1 MSGDEG
7 SATPPVEDGAFCP
20 SAQPDLDQGVVF
32 GVVGGSASEPRVAY
46 LTDPVPVT
54 RTLLQLAAPAHP
66 TEVFRMGAPCAR
78 GGCQHY
84 TGSRCGLVRQ
94 LVEGVE
100 PVADEIPPCRLR
112 PRCRWWRE
120 EGAAACRRCPMI
132 VTELPNP
139 TPQLTRAARPAPP
152 PARPDG

>member
-1 MSGDEG
+1 MTGPDGCAAPSG
-7 SATPPVEDGAFCP
+7 EDGMFCP
-20 SAQPDLDQGVVF
+20 SAQPDVEHGVLF
-32 GVVGGSASEPRVAY
+32 GVVGGSPSEPRVAY
-46 LTDPVPVT
+46 LADPVPVT
-54 RTLLQLAAPAHP
+54 RTLLQLAAPVRP

-100 PVADEIPPCRLR
+100 PVTDEIPPCRLR

-120 EGAAACRRCPMI
+120 EGAAACHRCPMI

-139 TPQLTRAARPAPP
+139 TQQLADAARPSPST
-152 PARPDG
+152 RPRS